1 MDVNAAL
8 SETVCAP
15 AAESG
20 LFAKSFVAS
29 STSGGRKKSG
39 RSDWCKPESNN
50 ISKGLSYRPVGPG
63 STRPPTCP
71 PQPHGRRGKSEGRL
85 ARRTR
90 AGWSPERRARQ
101 AELIRRSQPWRH
113 STGPRTEAGKAR
125 CAKNALRHGGRSRA
139 RILELQR
146 IRRIFRKVDENIR
159 AVRLVIRL
167 RDHPR
172 PRIEYKRRY
181 RSRKGRF
188 PWRETGTHA
197 MLRKTRS
204 GGETCVLW
212 QR

>member
-1 MDVNAAL
+1 MSAAV
-8 SETVCAP
+8 SKPAAAP
-15 AAESG
+15 AALPG
-20 LFAKSFVAS
+20 RFAKSFDAS
-29 STSGGRKKSG
+29 GTSGGRKKSG
-39 RSDWCKPESNN
+39 RTDWCKPESRNV
-50 ISKGLSYRPVGPG
+50 SKGLSHRF
-63 STRPPTCP
+63 
-71 PQPHGRRGKSEGRL
+71 

-167 RDHPR
+167 RDNPR